1 MSSNKGITLVAL
13 VITII
18 VLLILAGVSISLV
31 VGDNGIMTRAK
42 DAGEKTNDADAV
54 QTFQLV
60 VASLTADYYSDKYGG
75 SPTVTEDNVL
85 AYISGKISGE
95 LGKMGYA
102 LGTDQTFSGDLPR
115 AEESKTRTI
124 KIKKSDGT
132 KEIGISFDVGEN
144 GDITNIKKATS

>member
-102 LGTDQTFSGDLPR
+102 LGASQTVSETPPTTDK
-115 AEESKTRTI
+115 ETRKV

-132 KEIGISFDVGEN
+132 KEIEISFDVNKN
-144 GDITNIKKATS
+144 GDITNIKK